1 VIETVFFAQPLEYAQ
16 HSIFEGLGR
25 NGLVD
30 GGLKSRLEDAGEVW
44 NEQAGEKDRSDDS
57 GGKALDEPVDL
68 PGPALDA
75 AEREEIRRGRQAPD
89 PVILKTAVDAILG
102 LTSATT
108 ALTTAPRCSELVK
121 SPTTASVC
129 GFK

>member
-1 VIETVFFAQPLEYAQ
+1 LKQVLFAQPLEYTE

-44 NEQAGEKDRSDDS
+44 NEQAGENDRCDDS
-57 GGKALDEPVDL
+57 GGKALDKPVDL

-75 AEREEIRRGRQAPD
+75 AEREEIRRGREAPD
-89 PVILKTAVDAILG
+89 PVVLKTAVDAILG
-102 LTSATT
+102 PTSATT
-108 ALTTAPRCSELVK
+108 ASTTVPQCIELVK